1 MKRHTGLGVACVLA
15 LIVGLGVSAGCN
27 RSQKLPVEQGV
38 IVKAKILKGGQPLP
52 AKDESGI
59 PGMESI
65 QPYQISL
72 VPVGA
77 GAEAHQRGEYVGIYD
92 SNGIVTFVGP
102 GKGIPPG
109 VYKMVIVG
117 SQTMPTEE
125 GSGDPLGGRFSL
137 ENTPLQFTITVS
149 NLGKEQDLGTID
161 LDNPPK

>member
-1 MKRHTGLGVACVLA
+1 MKRQTGVGVTYGLA
-15 LIVGLGVSAGCN
+15 LIVGLGVLAGCN

-109 VYKMVIVG
+109 VYKMVIV
-117 SQTMPTEE
+117 SSAMPLEE
-125 GSGDPLGGRFSL
+125 GAGDPLGGRFNR
-137 ENTPLQFTITVS
+137 ENTPLQFTVTVS